1 MSTEFTGERVIPGL
15 VDVDLWNEHI
25 SRYTFAARLARR
37 KRVLDVG
44 CGAGY
49 GTAELAQTAR
59 EATGLDVSVEAVEY
73 AQTHYERVNVP
84 FEVGSATEMPF
95 ADASFDL
102 VVAFE
107 VIEHLE
113 NWQQLLTE
121 ARRVLAPGGQLVVS
135 TPNKLYYAESREQS
149 GPNPFHTHEFEIEE
163 FRGALGEVFPHVSM
177 FLENHADS
185 IVFQPEAGASGAE
198 VKMEGRVGTAAD
210 AHFFLAVC
218 ANEMQT
224 GAPAYLYVPS
234 SANVLRERE
243 QHIGRLTAELATK
256 DGWIVREQTA
266 HQELLRLHDG
276 TVGELKAANGW
287 AQTVNANLKLAHA
300 RIEELQEEI
309 EKQQRLGR
317 EAVAGYEAEIAR
329 IEEERGAA
337 IAWGQAKEEEWSGA
351 LSAARGEYEA
361 CLQRAE
367 AAEALMEERTV
378 WAQGLDRE
386 IAALREHLATVGA
399 SKWMRLGRRFGV
411 GPTV

>member
-1 MSTEFTGERVIPGL
+1 MSAEFTGERVIPGL
-15 VDVDLWNEHI
+15 VDVDLWNEHF

-49 GTAELAQTAR
+49 GTHELALTALAATGVDVSEDAIGYAR
-59 EATGLDVSVEAVEY
+59 E
-73 AQTHYERVNVP
+73 HYRRDNLRYEL
-84 FEVGSATEMPF
+84 GSATELPF
-95 ADASFDL
+95 PDASFDL

-113 NWQQLLTE
+113 EWSKLLTE

-163 FRGALGEVFPHVSM
+163 FRAALAAVFPHVSM
-177 FLENHADS
+177 FLENHAES
-185 IVFQPEAGASGAE
+185 IIFQPESGAGGAE
-198 VKMEGRVGTAAD
+198 VRLEGRSGAA
-210 AHFFLAVC
+210 AESHFFLAVC

-243 QHIGRLTAELATK
+243 RHIQRLTAELATK
-256 DGWIVREQTA
+256 DAWLAKEQSA
-266 HQELLRLHDG
+266 HQELLRVHDQ
-276 TVGELKAANGW
+276 TVAELKAANTW
-287 AQTVNANLKLAHA
+287 AQTTN
-300 RIEELQEEI
+300 ESLQAS
-309 EKQQRLGR
+309 QQRVADLQDEVKR
-317 EAVAGYEAEIAR
+317 EQAAAAEVVAAYEAELKRLETEKAD
-329 IEEERGAA
+329 A
-337 IAWGQAKEEEWSGA
+337 IAWAESKDQEWSA
-351 LSAARGEYEA
+351 AVASAHAE
-361 CLQRAE
+361 LQRCLE
-367 AAEALMEERTV
+367 KLHESEALVEERTL

-386 IAALREHLATVGA
+386 IVALREQLAAVGA
-399 SKWMRLGRRFGV
+399 SKWIRLGRRLGV

>member
-25 SRYTFAARLARR
+25 SRYTFAGRLARR

-59 EATGLDVSVEAVEY
+59 EATGMDVSAEAVGY
-73 AQTHYERVNVP
+73 AQEHYGRPNVR
-84 FEVGSATEMPF
+84 FELGSATEMPF

-113 NWQQLLTE
+113 NWPQLLTE

-163 FRGALGEVFPHVSM
+163 FRAALGEVFPHVSM

-210 AHFFLAVC
+210 SHFFLAVC

-243 QHIGRLTAELATK
+243 QHIHRLTAELATK
-256 DGWIVREQTA
+256 DGWIAKEQTA

-276 TVGELKAANGW
+276 TVEELKAANGW
-287 AQTVNANLKLAHA
+287 AQTVNANLKVAHG

-329 IEEERGAA
+329 IEAERGAA
-337 IAWGQAKEEEWSGA
+337 ITWGQAKEEEWSGA
-351 LSAARGEYEA
+351 LAVARAEYEE
-361 CLQRAE
+361 CQRRAE
-367 AAEALMEERTV
+367 AAEVLMEERTL

-386 IAALREHLATVGA
+386 IAALREQLAAVGA

>member
-59 EATGLDVSVEAVEY
+59 EATGIDVSAEAVEY
-73 AQTHYERVNVP
+73 AQEHYGRSNARY
-84 FEVGSATEMPF
+84 EVGSATAMPF
-95 ADASFDL
+95 ANASFDL

-198 VKMEGRVGTAAD
+198 VKMEGRVGTAAES
-210 AHFFLAVC
+210 HFFLAVC

-224 GAPAYLYVPS
+224 GAPAYLYVPT

-243 QHIGRLTAELATK
+243 LHIHRLTAELATK
-256 DGWIVREQTA
+256 DGWIAKEQTA
-266 HQELLRLHDG
+266 HQELLRVHDG
-276 TVGELKAANGW
+276 TVEELKAANGW
-287 AQTVNANLKLAHA
+287 AQTVNANLKVAHA

-329 IEEERGAA
+329 IEGEKAGA
-337 IAWGQAKEEEWSGA
+337 IAWGQAKEEEWSEA
-351 LSAARGEYEA
+351 LAGVRAQYEE

-367 AAEALMEERTV
+367 ETEALMVERTL

-386 IAALREHLATVGA
+386 VAALREQLTEVGA

>member
-59 EATGLDVSVEAVEY
+59 EATGIDVSAEAVEY
-73 AQTHYERVNVP
+73 AQTHYGQVNVR

-95 ADASFDL
+95 VDASFDL

-163 FRGALGEVFPHVSM
+163 FRGALAEVFPHVSM
-177 FLENHADS
+177 FLENHADT

-287 AQTVNANLKLAHA
+287 AQSVNANLKLAHT

-351 LSAARGEYEA
+351 LAAARGEYEA

>member
-59 EATGLDVSVEAVEY
+59 EATGIDVSAEAVEY
-73 AQTHYERVNVP
+73 AQTHYGRVNVR

-276 TVGELKAANGW
+276 TVEELKAANGW

-317 EAVAGYEAEIAR
+317 EAVAGYEAEIVR

-351 LSAARGEYEA
+351 LAAARGEYEA

-367 AAEALMEERTV
+367 AAEELMEQRTV